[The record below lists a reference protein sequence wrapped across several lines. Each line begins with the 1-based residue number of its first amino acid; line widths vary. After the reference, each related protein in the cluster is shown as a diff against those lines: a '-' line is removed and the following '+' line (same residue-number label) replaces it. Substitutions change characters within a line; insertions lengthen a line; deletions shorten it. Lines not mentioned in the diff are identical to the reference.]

1 MTRVRAKYGSRL
13 TVKDYEA
20 LTGLSSL
27 GEAASYLSGN
37 SNFAAYFD
45 GAAGRRDISRAI
57 FEGAVRSAFYGTA
70 RKLCSSESDA
80 GDHIYRYIALGLEND
95 YVLDY
100 IINLSLGTP
109 EKMILKRVPEL
120 RTGTKLDLAKLFKIK
135 DPAELGRYLAKT
147 KYAKLVPALP
157 KNAGE
162 KFDISLIETVLS
174 KIKYKLAFAE
184 IERSYGAET
193 AKVLEES
200 IKTRIELTDFL
211 TVYRAKKYYG
221 MSEVSLRTALVGYR
235 CVMNSATWERI
246 ITAKTAEQALA
257 EFSGSGYAPRIER
270 FGTHDL
276 ELFKEKAAA
285 AKDIRHMHFSTDPI
299 IVLASYLRLFQDE
312 CDNLIK
318 IAEGITYKLP
328 QDEIMADLILL

>member
-45 GAAGRRDISRAI
+45 GAAGRRDISRAV

-70 RKLCSSESDA
+70 RKLCSFESDA

-120 RTGTKLDLAKLFKIK
+120 RTGTKLNLAKLFKIK
-135 DPAELGRYLAKT
+135 DPAELGRYLSKT

-221 MSEVSLRTALVGYR
+221 MSEMSLRTALVGYR

-246 ITAKTAEQALA
+246 ITAKTADQALT
-257 EFSGSGYAPRIER
+257 EFSASGYAPRIER

>member
-45 GAAGRRDISRAI
+45 GVAGRRDISRAV

-120 RTGTKLDLAKLFKIK
+120 RTGTKLDLTKLFKIK
-135 DPAELGRYLAKT
+135 DPAELGRYLSKT

-221 MSEVSLRTALVGYR
+221 MSEMSLRTALVGYR

-246 ITAKTAEQALA
+246 ITAKTADQALT
-257 EFSGSGYAPRIER
+257 EFSASGYAPRIER

>member
-45 GAAGRRDISRAI
+45 GAAGRRDISRAV

-70 RKLCSSESDA
+70 RKLCRSESDA

-135 DPAELGRYLAKT
+135 GPAELGRYLAKT

-174 KIKYKLAFAE
+174 KIKYKLVFAE

-257 EFSGSGYAPRIER
+257 EFSASGYAPRIER
-270 FGTHDL
+270 FGVDDL

>member
-45 GAAGRRDISRAI
+45 GAAGRRDISRAV

-80 GDHIYRYIALGLEND
+80 GDHIYRYIALGIEND

-174 KIKYKLAFAE
+174 KIKYKLVFAE

-246 ITAKTAEQALA
+246 ITAKTAGQALA
-257 EFSGSGYAPRIER
+257 EFSASGYAPRIER

>member
-45 GAAGRRDISRAI
+45 GAAGRRDISRAV

-135 DPAELGRYLAKT
+135 DPAELGRYLSKT

-184 IERSYGAET
+184 IERSCGAET

-221 MSEVSLRTALVGYR
+221 MSEMSLRTALVGYH

-246 ITAKTAEQALA
+246 ITAKTADQALT
-257 EFSGSGYAPRIER
+257 EFSASGYAPRIER

>member
-45 GAAGRRDISRAI
+45 GAAGRRDISRAV

-80 GDHIYRYIALGLEND
+80 GDHIYRYIALGIEND

-147 KYAKLVPALP
+147 KYAKLVPALS

-174 KIKYKLAFAE
+174 KIKYKLVFAE

-257 EFSGSGYAPRIER
+257 EFSASGYAPRIER

>member
-45 GAAGRRDISRAI
+45 GAAGRRDISRAV
-57 FEGAVRSAFYGTA
+57 FEGAVRERFYGTA

-80 GDHIYRYIALGLEND
+80 GNHIYRYIALGLEND

-135 DPAELGRYLAKT
+135 DPAELGRYLSKT

-184 IERSYGAET
+184 IKHSYGAET

-221 MSEVSLRTALVGYR
+221 MSEMSLRTALVGYR

-246 ITAKTAEQALA
+246 ITAKTADQALT
-257 EFSGSGYAPRIER
+257 EFSASGYAPRIER

-276 ELFKEKAAA
+276 EL
-285 AKDIRHMHFSTDPI
+285 
-299 IVLASYLRLFQDE
+299 LRRKRRRSRISAI
-312 CDNLIK
+312 CISRP
-318 IAEGITYKLP
+318 TR
-328 QDEIMADLILL
+328 

>member
-45 GAAGRRDISRAI
+45 GAAGRRDISRAV

-135 DPAELGRYLAKT
+135 DPAELGRYLSKT

-221 MSEVSLRTALVGYR
+221 MSEMSLRTALVGYR

-246 ITAKTAEQALA
+246 ITAKTADQALT
-257 EFSGSGYAPRIER
+257 EFSASGYAPRIER

>member
-45 GAAGRRDISRAI
+45 GAAGRRDISRAV

-80 GDHIYRYIALGLEND
+80 GDHIYRYIALGIEND

-174 KIKYKLAFAE
+174 KIKYKLVFAE

-257 EFSGSGYAPRIER
+257 EFSASGYAPRIER
-270 FGTHDL
+270 FGVDDL

>member
-45 GAAGRRDISRAI
+45 GAAGRRDISRAV

-70 RKLCSSESDA
+70 RKLCRSESDA

-174 KIKYKLAFAE
+174 KIKYKLVFAE

-246 ITAKTAEQALA
+246 ITAKTAEQALG
-257 EFSGSGYAPRIER
+257 EFCGSGYAPRIER

>member
-45 GAAGRRDISRAI
+45 GAAGRRDISRAV

-70 RKLCSSESDA
+70 RKLCRSESDA

-174 KIKYKLAFAE
+174 KIKYKLVFAE

-257 EFSGSGYAPRIER
+257 EFSASGYAPRIER

>member
-45 GAAGRRDISRAI
+45 GAAGRRDISRAV

-135 DPAELGRYLAKT
+135 DPAELGRYLSKT

-174 KIKYKLAFAE
+174 KIKYKMVFAE
-184 IERSYGAET
+184 IERSYGSET
-193 AKVLEES
+193 AKILEEG

-221 MSEVSLRTALVGYR
+221 MSEASIRPALVGYR
-235 CVMNSATWERI
+235 CVMNSAAWERI
-246 ITAKTAEQALA
+246 LAAKTAEQALG
-257 EFSGSGYAPRIER
+257 EFKSSGYAPRIER
-270 FGTHDL
+270 FGTDNL
-276 ELFKEKAAA
+276 ELFREKAAA
-285 AKDIRHMHFSTDPI
+285 VKDIHYMHFSTDPVV
-299 IVLASYLRLFQDE
+299 VLASYLRLFQDE
-312 CDNLIK
+312 CENLIK

-328 QDEIMADLILL
+328 RDEIMSDLILL

>member
-246 ITAKTAEQALA
+246 ITAKTAEQALE
-257 EFSGSGYAPRIER
+257 EFCASGYAPRIER
-270 FGTHDL
+270 FGVDDL

>member
-45 GAAGRRDISRAI
+45 GAAGRRDISRAV

-70 RKLCSSESDA
+70 RKLCSSESNA

-135 DPAELGRYLAKT
+135 DPAELGRYLSKT

-221 MSEVSLRTALVGYR
+221 MSEMSLRTALVGYR

-246 ITAKTAEQALA
+246 ITAKTADQALT
-257 EFSGSGYAPRIER
+257 EFSASGYAPRIER

>member
-45 GAAGRRDISRAI
+45 GAAGRRDISRAV

-174 KIKYKLAFAE
+174 KIKYKLVFAE

-257 EFSGSGYAPRIER
+257 EFSASGYAPRIER

>member
-45 GAAGRRDISRAI
+45 GAAGRRDISRAV

-174 KIKYKLAFAE
+174 KIKYKLVFAE

-246 ITAKTAEQALA
+246 ITSKTAEQALA
-257 EFSGSGYAPRIER
+257 EFSASGYAPRIER
-270 FGTHDL
+270 FGVDDL

>member
-1 MTRVRAKYGSRL
+1 M
-13 TVKDYEA
+13 
-20 LTGLSSL
+20 
-27 GEAASYLSGN
+27 
-37 SNFAAYFD
+37 
-45 GAAGRRDISRAI
+45 
-57 FEGAVRSAFYGTA
+57 
-70 RKLCSSESDA
+70 
-80 GDHIYRYIALGLEND
+80 
-95 YVLDY
+95 LDY

-135 DPAELGRYLAKT
+135 DPAELGRYLSKT
-147 KYAKLVPALP
+147 KYAKLVPVLP
-157 KNAGE
+157 KNSGE

-174 KIKYKLAFAE
+174 KIKYKLAFSE
-184 IERSYGAET
+184 IERSCGAET

-221 MSEVSLRTALVGYR
+221 MSEMSLRTALVGYR

-246 ITAKTAEQALA
+246 ITAKTAEQALE
-257 EFSGSGYAPRIER
+257 EFCASGYAPRIER

-285 AKDIRHMHFSTDPI
+285 VKDIRHMHFSTDPI

>member
-45 GAAGRRDISRAI
+45 GAAGRRDISRAV

-147 KYAKLVPALP
+147 KYAKLVPALS

-174 KIKYKLAFAE
+174 KIKYKLVFAE

-257 EFSGSGYAPRIER
+257 EFSASGYAPRIER

>member
-13 TVKDYEA
+13 TVKDYET

-45 GAAGRRDISRAI
+45 GAAGRRDISRAV

-80 GDHIYRYIALGLEND
+80 GDHIYRYIALGIEND

-174 KIKYKLAFAE
+174 KIKYKLVFAE

-257 EFSGSGYAPRIER
+257 EFSASGYAPRIER

>member
-45 GAAGRRDISRAI
+45 GAAGRRDISRAV
-57 FEGAVRSAFYGTA
+57 FEGAVRSAFYSTA

-135 DPAELGRYLAKT
+135 DPAELGRYLSKT

-184 IERSYGAET
+184 IKHSYGAET

-221 MSEVSLRTALVGYR
+221 MSEMSLRTALVGYR

-246 ITAKTAEQALA
+246 ITAKTADQALT
-257 EFSGSGYAPRIER
+257 EFS
-270 FGTHDL
+270 
-276 ELFKEKAAA
+276 
-285 AKDIRHMHFSTDPI
+285 
-299 IVLASYLRLFQDE
+299 ASAMRR
-312 CDNLIK
+312 
-318 IAEGITYKLP
+318 G
-328 QDEIMADLILL
+328 

>member
-45 GAAGRRDISRAI
+45 GAAGRRDISRAV

-80 GDHIYRYIALGLEND
+80 GDHIYRYIALGIEND

-174 KIKYKLAFAE
+174 KIKYKLVFAE

-246 ITAKTAEQALA
+246 ITAKTADQALA
-257 EFSGSGYAPRIER
+257 EFSASGYAPRIER

>member
-20 LTGLSSL
+20 LTGMSSL

-45 GAAGRRDISRAI
+45 GAAGRRDISRAV

-120 RTGTKLDLAKLFKIK
+120 RTGTKLDLTKLFKIK
-135 DPAELGRYLAKT
+135 DPAELGRYLSKT

-174 KIKYKLAFAE
+174 KIKYKLAFSE
-184 IERSYGAET
+184 IERSCGAET

-211 TVYRAKKYYG
+211 TVHRAKKYYG
-221 MSEVSLRTALVGYR
+221 MSEMSLRTALVGYR

-246 ITAKTAEQALA
+246 ITAKTAEQALT
-257 EFSGSGYAPRIER
+257 EFSASGYAPRIER

>member
-45 GAAGRRDISRAI
+45 GAAGRRDISRAV

-70 RKLCSSESDA
+70 RKLCSSDSDA

-135 DPAELGRYLAKT
+135 DPAELGRYLSKT

-221 MSEVSLRTALVGYR
+221 MSEMSLRTALVGYR

-246 ITAKTAEQALA
+246 ITAKTADQALT
-257 EFSGSGYAPRIER
+257 EFSASGYAPRIER

>member
-45 GAAGRRDISRAI
+45 GAAGRRDISRAV

-135 DPAELGRYLAKT
+135 DPAELGRYLSKT

-184 IERSYGAET
+184 IKHSYGAET

-221 MSEVSLRTALVGYR
+221 MSEMSLRTALVGYR

-246 ITAKTAEQALA
+246 ITAKTADQALT
-257 EFSGSGYAPRIER
+257 EFSASGYAPRIER

-285 AKDIRHMHFSTDPI
+285 VKDIRHMHSSTDPI

>member
-45 GAAGRRDISRAI
+45 GAAGRRDIS
-57 FEGAVRSAFYGTA
+57 SAFYGTA

-80 GDHIYRYIALGLEND
+80 GDHIYRYIALGIEND

-174 KIKYKLAFAE
+174 KIKYKLVFAE

-246 ITAKTAEQALA
+246 ITAKTAEQALE
-257 EFSGSGYAPRIER
+257 EFCASGYAPRIER

>member
-45 GAAGRRDISRAI
+45 GAAGRRDISRAV

-257 EFSGSGYAPRIER
+257 EFSASGYAPRIER

>member
-45 GAAGRRDISRAI
+45 GAAGRRDISRAV

-135 DPAELGRYLAKT
+135 DPAELGRYLSKT

-174 KIKYKLAFAE
+174 KIKFKLAFAE

-221 MSEVSLRTALVGYR
+221 MSEMSLRTALVGYR

-246 ITAKTAEQALA
+246 ITAKTADQALT
-257 EFSGSGYAPRIER
+257 EFSASGYAPRIER

>member
-45 GAAGRRDISRAI
+45 GAAGRRDISRAV

-80 GDHIYRYIALGLEND
+80 GDHIYRYIALGIEND

-174 KIKYKLAFAE
+174 KIKYKLVFAE

-246 ITAKTAEQALA
+246 ITAKTAEQALT
-257 EFSGSGYAPRIER
+257 EFRASGYAPRIER

>member
-45 GAAGRRDISRAI
+45 GAAGRRDISRAV

-135 DPAELGRYLAKT
+135 DPAELGRYLSKT

-162 KFDISLIETVLS
+162 KFDISLIETVLT

-184 IERSYGAET
+184 IKHYYGAET

-221 MSEVSLRTALVGYR
+221 MSEMSLRTALVGYR

-246 ITAKTAEQALA
+246 ITAKTADQALT
-257 EFSGSGYAPRIER
+257 EFSASGYAPRIER

-285 AKDIRHMHFSTDPI
+285 VKDIRHMHFSTDPI

>member
-45 GAAGRRDISRAI
+45 GAAGRRDISRAV

-80 GDHIYRYIALGLEND
+80 GDHIYRYIALGIEND

-120 RTGTKLDLAKLFKIK
+120 RTGTKLDLARLFKIK
-135 DPAELGRYLAKT
+135 DPAEMGRYLAKT

-174 KIKYKLAFAE
+174 KIKYKLVFAE

-221 MSEVSLRTALVGYR
+221 MSEMSLRTALVGYR

-257 EFSGSGYAPRIER
+257 EFSASGYAPRIER
-270 FGTHDL
+270 FGVDDL

>member
-135 DPAELGRYLAKT
+135 DPAELGRYLSKT

-246 ITAKTAEQALA
+246 ITAKTAEQALE
-257 EFSGSGYAPRIER
+257 EFCASGYAPRIER
-270 FGTHDL
+270 FGVDDL

>member
-27 GEAASYLSGN
+27 GEAVSYLSGN

-45 GAAGRRDISRAI
+45 GAAGRRDISRAV

-221 MSEVSLRTALVGYR
+221 MSEMSLRTALVGYR

-246 ITAKTAEQALA
+246 ITAKTADQALT
-257 EFSGSGYAPRIER
+257 EFSASGYAPRIER

>member
-45 GAAGRRDISRAI
+45 GAAGRRDISRAV

-80 GDHIYRYIALGLEND
+80 GDHIYRYIALGIEND

-120 RTGTKLDLAKLFKIK
+120 RTGTKLDLARLFKIK
-135 DPAELGRYLAKT
+135 DPAEMGRYLAKT

-174 KIKYKLAFAE
+174 KIKYKLVFAE

-257 EFSGSGYAPRIER
+257 EFSASGYAPRIER
-270 FGTHDL
+270 FGVDDL

>member
-45 GAAGRRDISRAI
+45 GAAGRRDISRAV

-80 GDHIYRYIALGLEND
+80 GDHIYRYIALGIEND

-120 RTGTKLDLAKLFKIK
+120 RTATKLDLAKLFKIK

-174 KIKYKLAFAE
+174 KIKYKLVFAE

-246 ITAKTAEQALA
+246 ITAKTAEQALE
-257 EFSGSGYAPRIER
+257 EFSASGYAPRIER
-270 FGTHDL
+270 FGVDDL

>member
-1 MTRVRAKYGSRL
+1 M
-13 TVKDYEA
+13 
-20 LTGLSSL
+20 
-27 GEAASYLSGN
+27 
-37 SNFAAYFD
+37 
-45 GAAGRRDISRAI
+45 
-57 FEGAVRSAFYGTA
+57 
-70 RKLCSSESDA
+70 
-80 GDHIYRYIALGLEND
+80 
-95 YVLDY
+95 LDY

-135 DPAELGRYLAKT
+135 DPAELGRYLSKT

-257 EFSGSGYAPRIER
+257 EFSASGYAPRIER
-270 FGTHDL
+270 FGVDDL

-285 AKDIRHMHFSTDPI
+285 VKDIRHMHFSTDPI

>member
-45 GAAGRRDISRAI
+45 GAAGRRDISRAV

-80 GDHIYRYIALGLEND
+80 GDHIYRYIALGIEND

-174 KIKYKLAFAE
+174 KIKYKLVFAE

-257 EFSGSGYAPRIER
+257 EFSASGYAPRIER

>member
-80 GDHIYRYIALGLEND
+80 GDHIYRYIALGIEND

-257 EFSGSGYAPRIER
+257 EFSASGYAPRIER

>member
-45 GAAGRRDISRAI
+45 GAAGRRDISRAV

-135 DPAELGRYLAKT
+135 DPAELGRYLSKT

-246 ITAKTAEQALA
+246 ITAKTAEQALE
-257 EFSGSGYAPRIER
+257 EFCASGYAPRIER
-270 FGTHDL
+270 FGVDDL